1 MRIFKTNVLL
11 RLVNSYLVDSP
22 QPANISYLW
31 NFGSLLAFCLVIQIL
46 TGCFLAM
53 HYIPNVDLAFN
64 SVEHIMRDVDNGYI
78 LRYTH
83 ANVASFFFI
92 FVYAHIG
99 RGMWYGSYRAPR
111 ILVWSIGVIIL
122 VLMMAIGF
130 LGYVY
135 SPKWLNLITNN
146 ILTTMLTL
154 MLISTFCLFVFALRG
169 LALVFFRFCLNFCLR
184 SPNPG
189 PMFCKS
195 ANTFYL
201 LGYLQNATAWFK
213 AQHTNAIQYN
223 LQPVRS
229 EQRLTFLSLR
239 LQTQLK
245 KGNIN
250 SIFPY
255 SLAPI
260 GGSSSLALRKF
271 SSTAF
276 CYEESGSYLSAA
288 NVTTQLSS
296 VPAPSE
302 AKTNTQ
308 NLNKIISSRLTEFL
322 IENELNP
329 IFSYEDLQLD
339 KVRKKISFE
348 TRNLSGVYM
357 VLNKVTLDFYI
368 GSASTGKI
376 YSRFNRHLISFN
388 GSKIVKFAV
397 KKYKL
402 TSFAFLVLELFPEII
417 TKENNNKLITLEDF
431 YLKTMLPNYNI
442 LTEAGSSF
450 GYKHTEITRLN
461 MSKNY
466 SQARKEWIKNLN
478 KGKTLSP
485 ETIEKIKEKALN
497 RKPLTYSA
505 EAIANMKKKSKPITL
520 YNLDRTVYG
529 NFPSIS
535 EAAKTVGCD
544 IKTINR
550 ALKTEKKILKKRFI
564 VKIN

>member
-1 MRIFKTNVLL
+1 
-11 RLVNSYLVDSP
+11 
-22 QPANISYLW
+22 
-31 NFGSLLAFCLVIQIL
+31 
-46 TGCFLAM
+46 
-53 HYIPNVDLAFN
+53 
-64 SVEHIMRDVDNGYI
+64 
-78 LRYTH
+78 
-83 ANVASFFFI
+83 
-92 FVYAHIG
+92 
-99 RGMWYGSYRAPR
+99 MWYGSYRAPR

-122 VLMMAIGF
+122 VLIIAIGF

-146 ILTTMLTL
+146 ILTTMLTH

-169 LALVFFRFCLNFCLR
+169 LALVFFRFCLNSCLR
-184 SPNPG
+184 SHNPG

-195 ANTFYL
+195 ANSFYL
-201 LGYLQNATAWFK
+201 LGYLQSATALFK
-213 AQHTNAIQYN
+213 ARHTNAIQYN

-250 SIFPY
+250 SIFPL

-260 GGSSSLALRKF
+260 RGSSSLALRKF

-276 CYEESGSYLSAA
+276 CYEESGNYLSAV
-288 NVTTQLSS
+288 NVTTQLSN

-308 NLNKIISSRLTEFL
+308 NYKIISSRLTEFL

-329 IFSYEDLQLD
+329 IFFYEDLQLD

-450 GYKHTEITRLN
+450 GYKHTEITRFN

-466 SQARKEWIKNLN
+466 SQALRSTEWIKNLN

-485 ETIEKIKEKALN
+485 ETIEKIREKALN

>member
-1 MRIFKTNVLL
+1 
-11 RLVNSYLVDSP
+11 
-22 QPANISYLW
+22 
-31 NFGSLLAFCLVIQIL
+31 
-46 TGCFLAM
+46 
-53 HYIPNVDLAFN
+53 
-64 SVEHIMRDVDNGYI
+64 
-78 LRYTH
+78 
-83 ANVASFFFI
+83 
-92 FVYAHIG
+92 
-99 RGMWYGSYRAPR
+99 
-111 ILVWSIGVIIL
+111 
-122 VLMMAIGF
+122 
-130 LGYVY
+130 
-135 SPKWLNLITNN
+135 
-146 ILTTMLTL
+146 
-154 MLISTFCLFVFALRG
+154 
-169 LALVFFRFCLNFCLR
+169 
-184 SPNPG
+184 
-189 PMFCKS
+189 
-195 ANTFYL
+195 
-201 LGYLQNATAWFK
+201 
-213 AQHTNAIQYN
+213 
-223 LQPVRS
+223 
-229 EQRLTFLSLR
+229 LR

-250 SIFPY
+250 SISPY
-255 SLAPI
+255 SLALI
-260 GGSSSLALRKF
+260 RRSSSLALRKF

-276 CYEESGSYLSAA
+276 CYEESGDYLSAA
-288 NVTTQLSS
+288 NITAQLSS
-296 VPAPSE
+296 VPAPSKAE
-302 AKTNTQ
+302 TNTK
-308 NLNKIISSRLTEFL
+308 NLNKIISNRLTKFL

-339 KVRKKISFE
+339 EVRKKILFE

-376 YSRFNRHLISFN
+376 YSRFYRHLISFN

-417 TKENNNKLITLEDF
+417 TKENNNKLIALEDF

-466 SQARKEWIKNLN
+466 SQARKKWIKNLN

-485 ETIEKIKEKALN
+485 ETIEKIRDKALN

-529 NFPSIS
+529 NFSSIS
-535 EAAKTVGCD
+535 EAAKTVDCD

-550 ALKTEKKILKKRFI
+550 SLKTEKKILKKRFI

>member
-1 MRIFKTNVLL
+1 
-11 RLVNSYLVDSP
+11 
-22 QPANISYLW
+22 
-31 NFGSLLAFCLVIQIL
+31 
-46 TGCFLAM
+46 
-53 HYIPNVDLAFN
+53 LAFN

-99 RGMWYGSYRAPR
+99 RGLWYGSYRSPR
-111 ILVWSIGVIIL
+111 VLVWSIGVIIL

-135 SPKWLNLITNN
+135 SPKWFNLITNN
-146 ILTTMLTL
+146 LITNNLITTMLMTPRYL
-154 MLISTFCLFVFALRG
+154 AALHLLISTLCLFTFAAQHYLDFDGRG
-169 LALVFFRFCLNFCLR
+169 FALVFHRFRLAAYHSTVGLN
-184 SPNPG
+184 
-189 PMFCKS
+189 CKS
-195 ANTFYL
+195 AALSLWLCQIVTQVF
-201 LGYLQNATAWFK
+201 LGCMLSDVTCQMAWCLQS
-213 AQHTNAIQYN
+213 N
-223 LQPVRS
+223 LPPVQRS
-229 EQRLTFLSLR
+229 AFLSMR

-245 KGNIN
+245 KYFYPNIN
-250 SIFPY
+250 SL
-255 SLAPI
+255 SLYGNSYI
-260 GGSSSLALRKF
+260 TLRRL
-271 SSTAF
+271 SSTTIRS
-276 CYEESGSYLSAA
+276 EDSGKASQHNSQKIRHAVSNQLVDTPLAQADITTFPPLTVPPYGSIAAISATTTLLSD
-288 NVTTQLSS
+288 T
-296 VPAPSE
+296 PATE
-302 AKTNTQ
+302 AEINTQ
-308 NLNKIISSRLTEFL
+308 KLKKIISNRLTEFL
-322 IENELNP
+322 IDNELNP
-329 IFSYEDLQLD
+329 IFYYEDLQLD
-339 KVRKKISFE
+339 EVRKKISFE
-348 TRNLSGVYM
+348 TGNLSGVYM

-368 GSASTGKI
+368 GSASTGKF
-376 YSRFNRHLISFN
+376 YSRFYRHLISFN

-402 TSFAFLVLELFPEII
+402 TSFAFLVLELFPEIV
-417 TKENNNKLITLEDF
+417 TKENNNKLIALEDF

-485 ETIEKIKEKALN
+485 ETIEKIRERALN
-497 RKPLTYSA
+497 RKPLIYSA
-505 EAIANMKKKSKPITL
+505 EALANMKKRSKPIIL

-535 EAAKTVGCD
+535 EAAKTVGCVL
-544 IKTINR
+544 KPLTR

-564 VKIN
+564 VKLP